1 LTETGEIWFV
11 LFLLWRG
18 VSMSSSGFPSHGAAE
33 EPLPDQVP
41 APPPDPTEEAGL
53 MERVL
58 RETLAVTEADVP
70 LDGAELT
77 ALEDVARR
85 FMDTALSRHPVV
97 VALVQAILSA
107 RFGSLACRP
116 DVCQAVSLRIAE
128 TLWEDPTSH
137 ARLLRLW
144 TRLTEAVR

>member
-1 LTETGEIWFV
+1 
-11 LFLLWRG
+11 
-18 VSMSSSGFPSHGAAE
+18 MSSSGLPSHDAAE
-33 EPLPDQVP
+33 ERPPDQVP
-41 APPPDPTEEAGL
+41 APPADPTEEAGL

-70 LDGAELT
+70 LEGAELT

-85 FMDTALSRHPVV
+85 FIGTALSLHPVV

-116 DVCQAVSLRIAE
+116 DVGQAVSQRIAE
-128 TLWEDPTSH
+128 TLWDDPTSQV
-137 ARLLRLW
+137 RP
-144 TRLTEAVR
+144 TRAT

>member
-1 LTETGEIWFV
+1 
-11 LFLLWRG
+11 
-18 VSMSSSGFPSHGAAE
+18 
-33 EPLPDQVP
+33 
-41 APPPDPTEEAGL
+41 

-70 LDGAELT
+70 LEGAELT

-85 FMDTALSRHPVV
+85 FIGTALSLHPVV

-107 RFGSLACRP
+107 RFGSLACYP
-116 DVCQAVSLRIAE
+116 DVGQAVSLRIAQ
-128 TLWEDPTSH
+128 TLWDDPTSQ

-144 TRLTEAVR
+144 ARLTEAVR